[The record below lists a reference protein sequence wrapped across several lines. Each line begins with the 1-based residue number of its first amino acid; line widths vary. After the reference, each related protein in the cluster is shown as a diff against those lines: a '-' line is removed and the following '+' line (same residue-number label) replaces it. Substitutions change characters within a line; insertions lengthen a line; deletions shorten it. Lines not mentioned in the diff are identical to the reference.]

1 MPRAARVLIDGGI
14 YHVMSRGNNGQSV
27 FRADYDF
34 ERYLSL
40 LKGQLWPR
48 GLTVFHYALVP
59 NETHIILRTERGP
72 LLSKAMLSLNLAY
85 SLYYR
90 KRYEYSGHLWQGRFH
105 STLIPGVAAL
115 LEHGCQLET
124 TPIRLG
130 LVDRAGDYAWTSYHV
145 YAQGAQSAL
154 VDLNRHASYMDLG
167 TSMAEREERYRT
179 HAAAALIRSAVRATD
194 LLPRDTKPLLLK
206 ASGASRLPV
215 TDTTLRPA

>member
-27 FRADYDF
+27 FLADYDF
-34 ERYLSL
+34 ERYLGL

-105 STLIPGVAAL
+105 STLILGVAAL
-115 LEHGCQLET
+115 LEHGCHLET
-124 TPIRLG
+124 TPVRLG
-130 LVDRAGDYAWTSYHV
+130 LVDRAGDYAGTSYHV

-154 VDLNRHASYMDLG
+154 VDPSRHPPYIDLG
-167 TSMAEREERYRT
+167 ATAIERQERYRMRVT
-179 HAAAALIRSAVRATD
+179 AALTQPVMQEVDPLR
-194 LLPRDTKPLLLK
+194 RDTKSPLLK
-206 ASGASRLPV
+206 SSAAGRLPV
-215 TDTTLRPA
+215 MDTTLRPT